1 MRSVLL
7 LLALA
12 LAACSASPSGA
23 KPEAVT
29 VAPGITLAL
38 PAPGELGH
46 GVDAVQLVTARRG
59 GDSFVFECRLSVDG
73 ERLLLVGSDSMGRR
87 AMAVRWSKDG
97 MTVERADWLPDTLRP
112 ENILADI
119 MLLYWPEAAVRRGLS
134 GAVLSQTSQG
144 RSIGESIAI
153 SWQGDPWNGSSRLVN
168 TPWGYE
174 IEVRS
179 ARLSP

>member
-1 MRSVLL
+1 MRFVFLL
-7 LLALA
+7 LA
-12 LAACSASPSGA
+12 LAACSSAAPPVA
-23 KPEAVT
+23 DRVI

-38 PAPGELGH
+38 PAPAELGRAE
-46 GVDAVQLVTARRG
+46 DAVQLVTARRG